1 MSDKRRYYTRLPAV
15 GPDDDSLPM
24 PGDGFEAHASERGAG
39 DTGFF
44 SGDGFGDGFG
54 LTHRRSW
61 WRLFPMSNT
70 VRIFMALYVIV
81 ASVVLQVMLQ
91 FHIRPDARIQ
101 AREGS
106 LFVAT
111 RVLIGFVT
119 TLAVVHL
126 IHPIIG
132 GRP

>member
-1 MSDKRRYYTRLPAV
+1 
-15 GPDDDSLPM
+15 M
-24 PGDGFEAHASERGAG
+24 PASEALATRASFLETALGTA
-39 DTGFF
+39 
-44 SGDGFGDGFG
+44 FG

-81 ASVVLQVMLQ
+81 ASVVLQVVLYPR
-91 FHIRPDARIQ
+91 IRLDERGPLFFAAR
-101 AREGS
+101 
-106 LFVAT
+106 LLV
-111 RVLIGFVT
+111 GFVT

>member
-1 MSDKRRYYTRLPAV
+1 
-15 GPDDDSLPM
+15 
-24 PGDGFEAHASERGAG
+24 
-39 DTGFF
+39 
-44 SGDGFGDGFG
+44 
-54 LTHRRSW
+54 
-61 WRLFPMSNT
+61 MSNT

-91 FHIRPDARIQ
+91 FHIRPDARTQ
-101 AREGS
+101 SGEGF

-111 RVLIGFVT
+111 RALIGFVT
-119 TLAVVHL
+119 TLAVMHL